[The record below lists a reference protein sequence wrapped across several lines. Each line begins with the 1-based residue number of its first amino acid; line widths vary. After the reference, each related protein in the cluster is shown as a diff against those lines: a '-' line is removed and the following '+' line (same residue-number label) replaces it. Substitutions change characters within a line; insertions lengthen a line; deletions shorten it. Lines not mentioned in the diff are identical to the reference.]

1 MENTTRLLQRHEA
14 LLTSRHVLV
23 VGADDL
29 ALTTLMA
36 ASVQLHSD
44 DTALLAEQAAMLPVI
59 NKATDLLVVI
69 LPKSREQ
76 LAFWLSSLAGQISEP
91 MDLWLVGASNGG
103 VRGGVTTLKGFT
115 DEVVQRDS
123 ARHCKLFCTKLRPA
137 DFSCEAFEKTWTC
150 DVFSAGSAVTP
161 FQVSSYP
168 GVFSHGRPDP
178 GTDLLL
184 QTLEPLPMRGSVLD
198 VGCGAGVISVALAQK
213 GCAVTAVDVSATAVF
228 AARKTLSKNALEK
241 GAQQETLPQASAF
254 CSDVFNRVQGRFDQ
268 IVTNPPFH
276 DGTRRTTAVTQ
287 RLIEQAPQHL
297 AARGVLWL
305 VANQGLPYGDWL
317 RTAFTSVE
325 VAAENNRFRVWR
337 AQR

>member
-1 MENTTRLLQRHEA
+1 MENTTRLLQRHQTS
-14 LLTSRHVLV
+14 LSSRHVLV

-29 ALTTLMA
+29 GLNELTT
-36 ASVQLHSD
+36 ASLRLHSD
-44 DTALLAEQAAMLPVI
+44 DTSLLAGQAAMLPVI
-59 NKATDLLVVI
+59 DKTTDLLVII

-76 LAFWLSSLAGQISEP
+76 LAFWLASLAGQISAP
-91 MDLWLVGASNGG
+91 MELWLVGASSGG
-103 VRGGVTTLKGFT
+103 VRGGVTTLKTFSN
-115 DEVVQRDS
+115 DVVQRDS
-123 ARHCKLFCTKLRPA
+123 ARHCKLFVTQLQPA
-137 DFSCEAFEKTWTC
+137 DFSQNAFEKTWRC
-150 DVFSAGSAVTP
+150 DVFPAGAGVTP
-161 FQVSSYP
+161 FEVSSYP
-168 GVFSHGRPDP
+168 GVFSHGRADP

-184 QTLEPLPMRGSVLD
+184 QTLAPLSMRGSALD

-228 AARKTLSKNALEK
+228 AATQTLEK
-241 GAQQETLPQASAF
+241 NRQAASVF
-254 CSDVFNRVQGRFDQ
+254 CSDVFNQVEGRFDQ

-287 RLIEQAPQHL
+287 RLIEQAPQYL
-297 AARGVLWL
+297 AGRGVLWL

-317 RTAFTSVE
+317 RGAFKSVE